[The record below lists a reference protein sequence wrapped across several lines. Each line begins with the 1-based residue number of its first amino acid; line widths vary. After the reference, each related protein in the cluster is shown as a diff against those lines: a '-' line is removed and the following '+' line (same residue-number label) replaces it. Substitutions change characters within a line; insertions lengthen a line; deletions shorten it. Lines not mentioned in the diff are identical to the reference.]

1 MANQRIKGITI
12 QIGGDTSDLSKSLD
26 SVDKSLKNTQAQLK
40 DVNKLLKLDPSNV
53 ELVAQKQRLLG
64 DAIETTKKRLEVLK
78 DAAADAEQ
86 ALKEGAITQD
96 QYDGL
101 QREIIETETALKN
114 LETQAGDTA
123 EGVEKVGEAG
133 DKLDDLKDKAQ
144 EAGEA
149 LTENV
154 TKPLVELGKAALD
167 AFNEVDEGLDTIAKK
182 TGATGTQL
190 EGMEEVA
197 KEIFGSMP
205 VEMADVGEA
214 VGDINTRFGAT
225 GDELESLT
233 RDFLKFASI
242 NDTDVG
248 SSIAS
253 VSKLMKKFGVD
264 SSKTNSVLG
273 LFTKASQKSGISVS
287 DLQSALEKNGASL
300 KELGFDLTSSVNLLA
315 QMESNGVETT
325 TAMRGFAKAV
335 QEATKD
341 GKDAETALRDQID
354 AIKNANT
361 ETEALQLATELFG
374 SKGAAEMA
382 QAIRDD
388 KVAIDD
394 LTGTLTDYGSVV
406 DTTFQTT
413 TDATDEQKIAMN
425 NLKLAGSELGSAIGT
440 ALTPVFKVLAD
451 ILGGVAS
458 WFNSLDPS
466 VKTFI
471 ATLGILVATIG
482 PLIIV
487 VAKLIAAF
495 QVCATVIPAVKT
507 AMLALNAAMAAN
519 PIGLVITAIAALV
532 AAFIYLWNNCEEF
545 RAFWQETWEA
555 LQEGAQVVI
564 DGIGL
569 AFEQLGE
576 GLSIVG
582 DGIMLMF
589 STIGSSFSALGETLG
604 TIAGT
609 ITDAFQLMGD
619 TVGSIFEGMWNVI
632 KGVINTIISGI
643 NGMISGIESGINAI
657 IGALNTLHWE
667 IPSWVPGLGGMGFGF
682 DIPYASFGR
691 IPELANGAVIQPN
704 QPFLAMLGDQKS
716 GTNIEAPL
724 ATIKQALVDAMR
736 ENRGGGAGQIVVP
749 VYIGQDRLDTVI
761 AKANT
766 NLNFISG
773 GR

>member
-86 ALKEGAITQD
+86 ALKDGAITQD

-133 DKLDDLKDKAQ
+133 DKLGELKDKAQ

-154 TKPLVELGKAALD
+154 TKPLVDLGKAALD
-167 AFNEVDEGLDTIAKK
+167 AFNEVDSGLDMIAKK
-182 TGATGTQL
+182 TGATGTEL

-205 VEMADVGEA
+205 VEMEDVGEA
-214 VGDINTRFGAT
+214 VGEINTRFGAT

-233 RDFLKFASI
+233 RDFLKFS
-242 NDTDVG
+242 NVTGSDVG
-248 SSIAS
+248 DSVAS
-253 VSKLMKKFGVD
+253 VSKLMKKFDVD
-264 SSKTNSVLG
+264 STQTKNVLG
-273 LFTKASQKSGISVS
+273 LFTRASQTSGISIS
-287 DLQSALEKNGASL
+287 ELQSSLEKNGASL
-300 KELGFDLTSSVNLLA
+300 KELGFDMTSSVNLLA

-325 TAMRGFAKAV
+325 TAMRGFSKAV

-341 GKDAETALRDQID
+341 GKDAETALREQID
-354 AIKNANT
+354 AIKNAST

-382 QAIRDD
+382 QAIRDG

-394 LTGTLTDYGSVV
+394 LSGALTDYGDVV
-406 DTTFQTT
+406 DTTFDTT
-413 TDATDEQKIAMN
+413 VDSTDDQKVAMN
-425 NLKLAGSELGSAIGT
+425 NLKLAGSELGEEIGK
-440 ALTPVFKVLAD
+440 ALTPVFNTLSDVLKSVTD
-451 ILGGVAS
+451 
-458 WFNSLDPS
+458 WFKNLDPK
-466 VKTFI
+466 VKTI
-471 ATLGILVATIG
+471 ITVVALLVAGLGPLLILVAKVITA
-482 PLIIV
+482 V
-487 VAKLIAAF
+487 
-495 QVCATVIPAVKT
+495 QVILGVLPALKG
-507 AMLALNAAMAAN
+507 AILAVNGALAAN
-519 PIGLVITAIAALV
+519 PIAAVILAITALIAIFV
-532 AAFIYLWNNCEEF
+532 TLWNNCEEF
-545 RAFWQETWEA
+545 REFWETLWEGIQEAASMVITFLGDAFSA
-555 LQEGAQVVI
+555 M
-564 DGIGL
+564 
-569 AFEQLGE
+569 GE
-576 GLSIVG
+576 GFATVG
-582 DGIMLMF
+582 DGIMSLFSSIGDAF
-589 STIGSSFSALGETLG
+589 STLGDTLG

-609 ITDAFQLMGD
+609 ITDAFQTMGD
-619 TVGSIFEGMWNVI
+619 TVASIFETMWDVI
-632 KGVINTIISGI
+632 KGVINTIIGGV
-643 NGMISGIESGINAI
+643 NGMIAAIEAGLNAV
-657 IGALNTLHWE
+657 IGALNTLYWE
-667 IPSWVPGLGGMGFGF
+667 IPDWVPGLGGYGFGF
-682 DIPYASFGR
+682 DIPYANFGR

-704 QPFLAMLGDQKS
+704 HPFLAMLGDQTN

-724 ATIKQALVDAMR
+724 STIKDALVEAMR
-736 ENRGGGAGQIVVP
+736 ENSGGGQVVIP

-761 AKANT
+761 AKANS